1 MHGINLTYIFDYVL
15 VFGSDS
21 FDHLFDLFDQNMKYQ
36 FDLKSMVPA
45 KLPDTIKS
53 QVVQQWLTGRSR
65 NEIAAENGLSSGA
78 VTNIVI
84 EWRRG
89 LGLAAAEEL
98 RELAVTLK
106 KVGINAA
113 QCATGFRIATTIF
126 KTGINEDSFESF
138 ILDVYNQCKDIGI
151 SPQSISSYL
160 QDLIGFSRDVLPI
173 TKIPGY
179 IREKKDEKTRLEEEI
194 EKLNV
199 QISTLT
205 QEKRNCESLR
215 DQALLEKEMTISE
228 LRWYSNLKSELK
240 KYSIQVDDVLEFVR
254 LVNNLRQYSNFDVEK
269 VINEFW
275 DLELLRTNHD
285 KLQQDTY
292 SLKNDINSLEQERST
307 LEADIKIHN
316 QTISTYNSLK
326 TMGFG
331 LKELDFLYDTINEI
345 ATENNIPVAK
355 AVKKFLLDVEEQYDK
370 KLGFEDKLQKMRDEF
385 NNLRKE
391 QSKLRI
397 EILSNPL
404 IGPKLLKLI
413 QSGVS
418 EQDIINV
425 AAVIEKYSALAG
437 NNIDNQSLV
446 SDIEKY
452 AGLHS
457 AVEHLTKQVDMLRK
471 DAVFLENQK
480 QNLDQDNQRILSSSI
495 RLRHIVDFL
504 EGNVFSLRSEIM
516 NLILIC
522 IFIMHLLK
530 SQVHTMQRAQLHQAD
545 EFAALSRSSNGEDV
559 PIKDIKEAVV
569 RSIQVL
575 LNRIGPNNDTT
586 LACDLLIAY
595 NALKE

>member
-1 MHGINLTYIFDYVL
+1 M
-15 VFGSDS
+15 
-21 FDHLFDLFDQNMKYQ
+21 
-36 FDLKSMVPA
+36 
-45 KLPDTIKS
+45 
-53 QVVQQWLTGRSR
+53 
-65 NEIAAENGLSSGA
+65 
-78 VTNIVI
+78 
-84 EWRRG
+84 
-89 LGLAAAEEL
+89 
-98 RELAVTLK
+98 
-106 KVGINAA
+106 
-113 QCATGFRIATTIF
+113 TIF

-160 QDLIGFSRDVLPI
+160 QDLIGFSRDVLPL

-199 QISTLT
+199 QISTLM
-205 QEKRNCESLR
+205 QEKRKYKSLR

-240 KYSIQVDDVLEFVR
+240 KYSIQVDDVLELVR

-275 DLELLRTNHD
+275 DLELLGTNHV

-292 SLKNDINSLEQERST
+292 SLKHDINSLEQERST

-331 LKELDFLYDTINEI
+331 LKELDFLYYTINEI

-355 AVKKFLLDVEEQYDK
+355 AVKKFLLEVEEQYDK
-370 KLGFEDKLQKMRDEF
+370 KLAFEDKLQKMRDEF

-425 AAVIEKYSALAG
+425 AAVIEKCSALAG
-437 NNIDNQSLV
+437 NIDNQSLV
-446 SDIEKY
+446 SNMEKY
-452 AGLHS
+452 GGLHS
-457 AVEHLTKQVDMLRK
+457 AIERLTKEVNMLRK
-471 DAVFLENQK
+471 EAVFLENQK
-480 QNLDQDNQRILSSSI
+480 QHLDQDNQRILSSSI
-495 RLRHIVDFL
+495 RLTHIADFL
-504 EGNVFSLRSEIM
+504 RGNVFSLRNQIM
-516 NLILIC
+516 NLVLIC
-522 IFIMHLLK
+522 IFIMHLLE
-530 SQVHTMQRAQLHQAD
+530 SQLNTMQRAQLHQDD
-545 EFAALSRSSNGEDV
+545 EFAALSRSNNGEDV
-559 PIKDIKEAVV
+559 PIEDIKEAVV

-575 LNRIGPNNDTT
+575 LKRIGPNNDTT
-586 LACDLLIAY
+586 LAADLLIAY